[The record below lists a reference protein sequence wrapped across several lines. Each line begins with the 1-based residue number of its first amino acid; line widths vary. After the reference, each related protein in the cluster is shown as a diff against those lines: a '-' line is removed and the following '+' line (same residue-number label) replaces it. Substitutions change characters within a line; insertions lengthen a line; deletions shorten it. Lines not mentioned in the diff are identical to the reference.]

1 MSLVL
6 SWRVPRDSCL
16 TVILLLQVRTEHL
29 IEPCPVLVGTV
40 GPLSYL
46 HHAITGA
53 SEHLTE
59 PCPLLT
65 GTMGP
70 LSYLHPTVTDA
81 CRAFN

>member
-1 MSLVL
+1 MHAE
-6 SWRVPRDSCL
+6 RL
-16 TVILLLQVRTEHL
+16 TA
-29 IEPCPVLVGTV
+29 PCPELVGTV
-40 GPLSYL
+40 GPLSYF

-59 PCPLLT
+59 PCPLLA